1 MSESEQPDD
10 SKSRPSFLRVMFS
23 VMAAFFGVQ
32 SEKNRVRDF
41 QHSSI
46 LPYIVAGVLFT
57 ALFLMTLILIVR
69 QVLA

>member
-1 MSESEQPDD
+1 MSESKQPEQ
-10 SKSRPSFLRVMFS
+10 SRSHPTFLRVVFS

-32 SEKNRVRDF
+32 SEKNRARDF

-46 LPYIVAGVLFT
+46 LPYIVAGALFT
-57 ALFLMTLILIVR
+57 ALFLLTLILIVR